1 MSEVNVKDVAEKL
14 RKFPFTRHFRVKD
27 TVGVP
32 HPYCITPKHLALC
45 ESGILDEHSIK
56 RAEEKGA
63 RCDICKGKLS
73 FEEHKQALVVAV
85 YDEHEVGLNEIEGLG
100 EYLESIKEL
109 TESEGYEGWCFIES
123 KFPHDEGGENGS
135 TD

>member
-1 MSEVNVKDVAEKL
+1 
-14 RKFPFTRHFRVKD
+14 
-27 TVGVP
+27 
-32 HPYCITPKHLALC
+32 
-45 ESGILDEHSIK
+45 
-56 RAEEKGA
+56 
-63 RCDICKGKLS
+63 
-73 FEEHKQALVVAV
+73 LVVAV